1 MKIMIK
7 LGKGKKAG
15 KNVAIGEMPARKVG
29 DLSLSIGENA
39 NLRSGTVIYLGSKIG
54 SHLAT
59 GHNVVIR
66 EENRIGDHFSI
77 WSNSIIDYGCRIGN
91 GVKVHCNCYVAQYTI
106 LEDGVFMAPGTIIS
120 NDMYPGSPDAME
132 HLEGPTIQKGAQIG
146 CNVTIL
152 PGVVIGEHSL
162 IGAGSVVTKDIP
174 PYSVAYGNPARPVM
188 KITDL
193 VGKERKNRPYKFLF
207 DKQP

>member
-29 DLSLSIGENA
+29 DLSLSVGENA

-54 SHLAT
+54 SHLTT

-132 HLEGPTIQKGAQIG
+132 HLEGPTIKKGAQIG

-193 VGKERKNRPYKFLF
+193 VCKERKNRPYKFLL
-207 DKQP
+207 DKQS

>member
-1 MKIMIK
+1 MKVMIK

-15 KNVAIGEMPARKVG
+15 KNVTIGEMPARNVR
-29 DLSLSIGENA
+29 DLGLSIGENA

-54 SHLAT
+54 SHLTT

-66 EENRIGDHFSI
+66 EENQIGDHFSI
-77 WSNSIIDYGCRIGN
+77 WANSVIDYGCRIGN
-91 GVKVHCNCYVAQYTI
+91 GVKVHCNCYVAQYTV

-132 HLEGPTIQKGAQIG
+132 HLEGPTIKKGAQIG

-188 KITDL
+188 KVTDL
-193 VGKERKNRPYKFLF
+193 VDKKRKKRPYEFLSG
-207 DKQP
+207 KRS